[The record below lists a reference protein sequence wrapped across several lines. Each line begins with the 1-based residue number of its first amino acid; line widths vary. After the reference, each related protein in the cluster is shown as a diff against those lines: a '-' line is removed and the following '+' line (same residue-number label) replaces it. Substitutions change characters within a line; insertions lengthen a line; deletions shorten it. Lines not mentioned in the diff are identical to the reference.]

1 MAADTIDYQEL
12 KENKR
17 SEGTYYGMLTFA
29 YKLSHAA
36 AILIWE

>member
-17 SEGTYYGMLTFA
+17 SEGTYYGMLTLHINYLMLQQF
-29 YKLSHAA
+29 
-36 AILIWE
+36 